1 MKWYYWIWSN
11 QKTCFWL
18 GRYDFKLPEG
28 SDKDIEH
35 IKTALYIAIMYG
47 LSGYN
52 LKEHKAYYVS
62 KYDEEHVWA
71 YPDYWFT
78 TNRAEYKPNDKG
90 DYELNLDPSE
100 LKEFTREEFALCT
113 WRFGNVGNYMWYLQD
128 ALIFILTNRIVSSNL
143 QNLTS
148 PYFVEINNLNNFK
161 AGEYKYLFS
170 PLSNVKFLM
179 SEGKLTADSL
189 RTGMN
194 NIFKKDVV
202 TNSNAAD
209 LLAGCK
215 YLE

>member
-1 MKWYYWIWSN
+1 
-11 QKTCFWL
+11 
-18 GRYDFKLPEG
+18 
-28 SDKDIEH
+28 
-35 IKTALYIAIMYG
+35 
-47 LSGYN
+47 
-52 LKEHKAYYVS
+52 
-62 KYDEEHVWA
+62 
-71 YPDYWFT
+71 
-78 TNRAEYKPNDKG
+78 
-90 DYELNLDPSE
+90 
-100 LKEFTREEFALCT
+100 
-113 WRFGNVGNYMWYLQD
+113 MWYLQD

-215 YLE
+215 YLDEYFCNTYGIPITSAKNQSLSADANLSVSTGENIAKEHD